1 MNPVFLDT
9 LERVLKGEW
18 GKARKTVWFRKE
30 GKRKNLK
37 KIFKSAQKPLANKNR
52 FMYNSSVVCSGMKR

>member
-18 GKARKTVWFRKE
+18 GKARKTAWFRKE

-37 KIFKSAQKPLANKNR
+37 KFFKSAQKPLANKNR